1 MLFIWL
7 LYYCFSGLVYSEISQ
22 NSVNLNT
29 ILTPQTIEPK
39 LPPLEI
45 APADQLTEDKSWT
58 RQQLQKLWTERESIG
73 HTPIYKF
80 TLPARENVQIVF
92 KNETGTK
99 SGSLK
104 HRYAWALVTWAL
116 IEGYIKQN
124 TPVFEA
130 SSGNTAASLAYMC
143 KLIGVKFTA
152 IVPDTIEDVKTEHI
166 TQWGASVIKVPI
178 AERLVRARKF
188 AEDHNGFFMNQFG
201 NSFLAEEFHESGNYQ
216 FESTNMFHEMVNQLN
231 DGNLNGEKLLV
242 PKYFVHA
249 AGTGGTITSIGR
261 YIKKYMINTQVVLA
275 DTEFSVYWDYV
286 IHSQFTNVSGNSLW
300 VPPGMAGIGYSPD
313 SPAIKGQTTS
323 LDAAVIDRAL
333 KIPDLASTAAMQVMR
348 KHGINGGTST
358 GVNFVAALHLAAQ
371 DTSKDGFMIATI
383 LADSGDN
390 YETSYFNRTWIQE
403 NFKDP
408 DSLRSYDCWQ
418 EAIENALKLGIDPLS
433 SNECKIRKNSG
444 VKKA

>member
-1 MLFIWL
+1 MLFVWL

-45 APADQLTEDKSWT
+45 APADQLT
-58 RQQLQKLWTERESIG
+58 G

-143 KLIGVKFTA
+143 KLIGVNFTA
-152 IVPDTIEDVKTEHI
+152 IVPDTIEDVKTKHI

-249 AGTGGTITSIGR
+249 AGTVGR

-275 DTEFSVYWDYV
+275 DTEFSIYWDYV
-286 IHSQFTNVSGNSLW
+286 IHSQFTN
-300 VPPGMAGIGYSPD
+300 
-313 SPAIKGQTTS
+313 
-323 LDAAVIDRAL
+323 
-333 KIPDLASTAAMQVMR
+333 VMR

-371 DTSKDGFMIATI
+371 DTSKDRFMIATI

-403 NFKDP
+403 NFKDS

-418 EAIENALKLGIDPLS
+418 EAIENALKFGIDPLS